1 MNKTLLI
8 IFSIFTMVK
17 SYSQTVIDDSVS
29 VGPGYINQVYYSFKN
44 GVVKTINTNW
54 DIAFQVSGIESS
66 MMINSKN
73 TNLYLV
79 TNDTSKWSTFD
90 TTGKIS
96 STTILRNSDTSW
108 KFGAFSRNSTISSG
122 GFNVGW
128 GTYDPI
134 SHIITGNNIYAIK
147 LSDGTYRKLMIEK
160 FNKGKYFF
168 KYANL
173 NGTNEIMDSL
183 SASAFAGKNF
193 AYYSLQTNMNLDL
206 EPATGTWDLFFNQY
220 QTVLPFVGA
229 YSVVGAFTNLKRKAI
244 KLYTLKTTSAYN
256 LADFKSTRDVV
267 GYDWKSFDNV
277 TNKWSLADSTIYFVQ
292 DSAGDVYKMI
302 FTGFG
307 GGANGNINFSKQKV
321 NNLPSALFESIEQE
335 KAFVF
340 PSLANSAIQV
350 STPISKN
357 YSIQI
362 YDMSGKTVFRSIE
375 ERAIESAK
383 TISVEQFQ
391 QGTYIVQLAIEGEK
405 VMSNLIEVSH

>member
-1 MNKTLLI
+1 MI
-8 IFSIFTMVK
+8 QSFG
-17 SYSQTVIDDSVS
+17 QTVINDSVS
-29 VGPGYINQVYYSFKN
+29 VGPGYVNQVYYSFKN
-44 GVVKTINTNW
+44 GIVKTINTNW

-108 KFGAFSRNSTISSG
+108 KFGAFSRNSTIGSG

-147 LSDGTYRKLMIEK
+147 LSDGSFKKLMIEK
-160 FNKGKYFF
+160 FNKGKYYF

-173 NGTNEIMDSL
+173 NGSNEIMDSL
-183 SASAFAGKNF
+183 SAAAYAGKNF
-193 AYYSLQTNMNLDL
+193 AYYSLQTNTSLDL

-244 KLYTLKTTSAYN
+244 KLYTLKTTTAYN

-277 TNKWSLADSTIYFVQ
+277 AMKWNLADSTIYFVQ
-292 DSAGDVYKMI
+292 DSSGDVYKLT
-302 FTGFG
+302 FTAFG
-307 GGANGNINFSKQKV
+307 GAANGNINFTKQKV
-321 NNLPSALFESIEQE
+321 NNLPSSLFESINQD
-335 KAFVF
+335 AAIVY
-340 PSLANSAIQV
+340 PNLANTSIQV
-350 STPISKN
+350 NMPISKHAT
-357 YSIQI
+357 IQI
-362 YDMSGKTVFRSIE
+362 YDMSGKTVY
-375 ERAIESAK
+375 RAPKEMATEGTK

-391 QGTYIVQLAIEGEK
+391 NGIYILQLSIEGEK
-405 VMSNLIEVSH
+405 AMSNLFQVSH